1 MTVQR
6 VVCTSC
12 RSEYQVAETL
22 AETRCIVASC
32 QTSQAPLIPSLI
44 GENVDERYEIVSLLG
59 IGAMSTV
66 WLGAHVHT
74 QKTAAVKVFNQR
86 KGITSRDV
94 FQHEL
99 RALAL
104 ANSAHTV
111 EVYDGGQLSDGRFY
125 IAMEVLFGRT
135 LRAEMDALRGTPLP
149 LRRAIQVAE
158 QVCMSLSCAH
168 RHSIAHLDLKPAN
181 IMLTESGTDKY
192 FVKLVDFGISRLI
205 GHASSSW
212 LSDDQT
218 AGSPAYVSPEQLTAG
233 VEVGTKA
240 DLYSLGVILY
250 EMLTGSPPFQDDDPV
265 KEALARL
272 SRTARP
278 LADLRPDLPLD
289 VSRLVSALL
298 AKDPAERPASADETR
313 KQLISLRDAVSA
325 PVTSLRAARPDV
337 RGGRRTKFVV
347 AALFALLIILCGV
360 YLFWETSTAPPE
372 PGPAT
377 RLPLTPAPAITADPP
392 QQPNPTRNGIP
403 PVPPDGQTSVHE
415 TQ

>member
-1 MTVQR
+1 MTAQR

-12 RSEYQVAETL
+12 RSEYQVDGTQVETTCVL
-22 AETRCIVASC
+22 ASC
-32 QTSQAPLIPSLI
+32 RANNASRIASLI
-44 GENVDERYEIVSLLG
+44 GENIDDRYEIVSLLG

-74 QKTAAVKVFNQR
+74 QKTAAVKVFQPR

-135 LRAEMDALRGTPLP
+135 LRADLDSQRGTPIP
-149 LRRAIQVAE
+149 LRRAIHIAE

-205 GHASSSW
+205 GHTNASW
-212 LSDDQT
+212 LAEDQT

-233 VEVGTKA
+233 AQIGTKA

-250 EMLTGSPPFQDDDPV
+250 EMLTGSPPFQDEDPV
-265 KEALARL
+265 KEAMARL
-272 SRTARP
+272 SRSARP
-278 LADLRPDLPLD
+278 LADLRPDLPLE
-289 VSRLVSALL
+289 VSRVLSGLL
-298 AKDPAERPASADETR
+298 SVDPNDRPASADDLR
-313 KQLISLRDAVSA
+313 KQLILLRDVVSA
-325 PVTSLRAARPDV
+325 PVTSLRAARPTATAKHWS
-337 RGGRRTKFVV
+337 RYALVV
-347 AALFALLIILCGV
+347 IIALIVVFAGV
-360 YLFWETSTAPPE
+360 YVYWTASAPMTETAPSDPTENTPNE
-372 PGPAT
+372 PQSPAN
-377 RLPLTPAPAITADPP
+377 PVPDKAQSSAATAD
-392 QQPNPTRNGIP
+392 
-403 PVPPDGQTSVHE
+403 
-415 TQ
+415 